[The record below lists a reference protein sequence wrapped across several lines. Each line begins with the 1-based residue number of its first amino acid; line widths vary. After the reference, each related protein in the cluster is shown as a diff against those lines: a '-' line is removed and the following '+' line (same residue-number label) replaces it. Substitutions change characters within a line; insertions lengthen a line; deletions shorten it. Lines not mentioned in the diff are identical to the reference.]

1 MNPPWSQTDLVLLSN
16 AFRLLAVVTLLF
28 AAMGIAVLAALIF
41 AEWSDAVRESEAR
54 RRQHRPTSPRRPL
67 MLHVNEVNT

>member
-1 MNPPWSQTDLVLLSN
+1 MNPLWSQTDLMLLSN

-28 AAMGIAVLAALIF
+28 ATMGIALLGALIF
-41 AEWSDAVRESEAR
+41 AEWKEAVRESEAR
-54 RRQHRPTSPRRPL
+54 RRQHRPASPRRPL